1 MAEKDERTEDP
12 TSKRKADSR
21 NQGQV
26 FKSQEVLSVG
36 MLLIG
41 ISVLASGAGW
51 GFERMQYIM
60 SDLLYASSQTTLNSA
75 SAQSLFRDLI
85 MRAGAIIL
93 PFLLILMATG
103 VVLNIAQSGW
113 NITAQPLTPKLKKIS
128 LISGAKRIF
137 SKSGLFNFLK
147 SFLKIAIVGP
157 IAYFHIEGIFP
168 QIMLLHTLPLPSIFS
183 LAAVWVMGLFFKM
196 ITMLVVLSAIDVVY
210 ERIKFKEN
218 LKMSKQEVKDERKQ
232 SEGDPKVKK
241 QRYKLAMKLL
251 RRPRLDHAVSKAD
264 VVITNPTHYAV
275 ALRYDPGVAP
285 APQVLVKGIRKRALR
300 IRELAAAQGIP
311 VIEEPPLARALY
323 RSVPEEQIIPED
335 LYPAVATILASIY
348 RKRKGGVPKAG

>member
-12 TSKRKADSR
+12 TSKRKATARSE
-21 NQGQV
+21 GQV

-41 ISVLASGAGW
+41 MNVLAMGTGW
-51 GFERMQYIM
+51 GFERMKVIM
-60 SDLLYASSQTTLNSA
+60 GDLLLASSRTNLNNA
-75 SAQSLFRDLI
+75 SVQSLLHDLI
-85 MRAGAIIL
+85 IEVTGVVM
-93 PFLLILMATG
+93 PFLLILMISG
-103 VVLNIAQSGW
+103 VVLNLVQSGW
-113 NITAQPLTPKLKKIS
+113 NFTGKPLAPKFKKINP
-128 LISGAKRIF
+128 INGAKRIF
-137 SKSGLFNFLK
+137 SASGLFNFLK

-157 IAYFHIEGIFP
+157 IAYFHIAGLMP
-168 QIMLLHTLPLPSIFS
+168 QIVLLHAQPLPLILSTATGWFMS
-183 LAAVWVMGLFFKM
+183 LSFKM
-196 ITMLVVLSAIDVVY
+196 IAMLGFLSALDFVY
-210 ERIKFKEN
+210 ERHKFKEN

-241 QRYKLAMKLL
+241 QRFKLAMKLL

-300 IRELAAAQGIP
+300 IRELAIENGIP

-323 RSVPEEQIIPED
+323 RSVPEEQIIPEE

-348 RKRKGGVPKAG
+348 RKRKKTIPRVG

>member
-21 NQGQV
+21 SQGQV

-51 GFERMQYIM
+51 GFERMKYIM
-60 SDLLYASSQTTLNSA
+60 SDLFYASSQTTLNTESA
-75 SAQSLFRDLI
+75 ESLFRDLI
-85 MRAGAIIL
+85 MRTGAIIL
-93 PFLLILMATG
+93 PFLLVLMATG

-113 NITAQPLTPKLKKIS
+113 NLTSKPLTPKLKKIS
-128 LISGAKRIF
+128 IVTGAKRIF
-137 SKSGLFNFLK
+137 SKTGLFNFFK

-157 IAYFHIEGIFP
+157 IAYFHIEGLFP
-168 QIMLLHTLPLPSIFS
+168 QILLLHTLPLPAIFS
-183 LAAVWVMGLFFKM
+183 AAAVWIMGLFFKM
-196 ITMLVVLSAIDVVY
+196 ISMLVVLSIIDVAY
-210 ERIKFKEN
+210 ERFKFKEN

-251 RRPRLDHAVSKAD
+251 RRPRLNHAVSKAD

-285 APQVLVKGIRKRALR
+285 APQVLVKGLRKRALR
-300 IRELAAAQGIP
+300 IRELAIAQGIP

-323 RSVPEEQIIPED
+323 RSVPEEHIIPED

-348 RKRKGGVPKAG
+348 RKRKGGVPKAE